1 MQCSQRFNPHC
12 DHGIKDISPNI
23 KKPTPVY
30 SRCTATPSL
39 VTKCLVGQKI
49 CYGQTLIQGFEP
61 YDIMI
66 WNHAL
71 FTCHSRTVHLH
82 SKPTTR
88 MFIILERFWE
98 FKPCDHDLENG
109 NPTQTIPLVMCKT
122 FAGNSNTDGL
132 QNSTLV
138 PGKAP
143 HTKLGRKKYC
153 ETVSEVGQLYF
164 RSLNSHWHTE

>member
-1 MQCSQRFNPHC
+1 M
-12 DHGIKDISPNI
+12 
-23 KKPTPVY
+23 
-30 SRCTATPSL
+30 A
-39 VTKCLVGQKI
+39 QKI
-49 CYGQTLIQGFEP
+49 CYGQTLIQGLEP
-61 YDIMI
+61 YDDMI

-82 SKPTTR
+82 SKPTTG
-88 MFIILERFWE
+88 MYIILERFWE

-143 HTKLGRKKYC
+143 PYQTW
-153 ETVSEVGQLYF
+153 SEKVLWNSF
-164 RSLNSHWHTE
+164 RSGAIIFQKFELSQTYRITIQTSCTMLWLLMQLSHQSCFKMFTTRSWYSESLKSQWPKE